1 MGEVT
6 DHRRTLKKAL
16 AAGAL
21 LGISVFGL
29 IRASST
35 LISAQGQGAP
45 NTATPQVD
53 WPVYGGAPEDMR
65 YSTLMQIN
73 RSNVKKLQM
82 AWSFDTG
89 EAGGLQ
95 TSPII
100 VDGVLYAYSPTQK
113 VIALNAKTGAL
124 LWKFDSG
131 IVGRQPDRGLATWT
145 DGQHRRILAGIMN
158 YVYALD
164 AQTGKPIP
172 TFGKDG
178 RIDLRENLGRDPK
191 TVMIALTTP
200 GVIYKDLLIV
210 GGREPEALPC
220 APGDIR
226 AYEVQTG
233 QMRWS
238 FHTIPHPG
246 EFGYETRPP
255 EAWKY
260 SGAANNW
267 GGMAVDTQRGIVY
280 VPTGS
285 SSSDFYGADR
295 VGDDL
300 FANCLIALDAAT
312 GNRIWHFQGVKHDL
326 WDRDFPAPPV
336 LVTVDRDGKPVDA
349 VAETSKQGFVF
360 LFNRATGEPLFPI
373 EYHHYPASNVPGEAA
388 ADTQPLPTLPAPFA
402 RQLFTEDMVTN
413 RTPEA
418 HQWALEHFPKLRS
431 EGQFVP
437 FSVGKDTVVFP
448 GFDGGAEWGGPAVD
462 PETKILY
469 VNANDVVTYG
479 AVEENTNTDTTGR
492 HVYLNQC
499 ALCHHDD
506 LAGSPPDF
514 PSLQGVGTRMSQKE
528 ITTLIRE
535 GRGRMPAFTNLSDSY
550 MIALV
555 HFLVGIEDKKELV
568 STGDAPPAKYRFS
581 GYGKFLDPDG
591 YPAVEPPWGTL
602 NAINLDTGEYAWK
615 IPFGEYPA
623 LAAQGLKNTGTENY
637 GGPVVTAGGLLFIGA
652 TNFDKKFHAYDK
664 ATGEL
669 LWETTLPFAGNATPA
684 TYEIDGRQYV
694 VIAAGGGKDLKSPS
708 GGTYVAFALPE

>member
-1 MGEVT
+1 V
-6 DHRRTLKKAL
+6 KKLL
-16 AAGAL
+16 AAGLL
-21 LGISVFGL
+21 LGFSLLGL
-29 IRASST
+29 IHSASTSSST
-35 LISAQGQGAP
+35 PAAQNSAQEQR
-45 NTATPQVD
+45 D
-53 WPVYGGAPEDMR
+53 WPVNGGAPEDMR
-65 YSTLMQIN
+65 YSSLAQIN
-73 RSNVKKLQM
+73 RANVKNLQR

-89 EAGGLQ
+89 ETGGLQ

-100 VDGVLYAYSPTQK
+100 VEGVLYAYSPTQK
-113 VIALNAKTGAL
+113 VIALNAQTGKL

-145 DGQHRRILAGIMN
+145 DGKQRRILAGIMN
-158 YVYALD
+158 FVYALD
-164 AQTGKPIP
+164 AQTGKPIA
-172 TFGKDG
+172 TFGDGG

-191 TVMIALTTP
+191 SVMIALTSP
-200 GVIYKDLLIV
+200 GVVYKDLLIV

-220 APGDIR
+220 APGDVR
-226 AYEVQTG
+226 AYDVQTG
-233 QMRWS
+233 KLRWS

-246 EFGYETRPP
+246 EFGYETWPP

-267 GGMAVDTQRGIVY
+267 GGMAVDPTRGIVY

-300 FANCLIALDAAT
+300 FANCLLALDAET
-312 GNRIWHFQGVKHDL
+312 GKRLWHFQGVKHDL
-326 WDRDFPAPPV
+326 WDRDFPSPPV

-349 VAETSKQGFVF
+349 VAETSKQGYVF
-360 LFNRATGEPLFPI
+360 LFNRVTGEPLFPI
-373 EYHHYPASNVPGEAA
+373 EYRPYPASNVPGELAA
-388 ADTQPLPTLPAPFA
+388 TTQPLPTKPAPFA

-418 HQWALEHFPKLRS
+418 HRWALEQFRKFRS

-437 FSVGKDTVVFP
+437 FSAGKDTVVFP

-469 VNANDVVTYG
+469 VNSNDIVDYG
-479 AVEENTNTDTTGR
+479 AVEENTPNDPTGR
-492 HVYLNQC
+492 HVYLSQC
-499 ALCHHDD
+499 AICHHDD

-514 PSLQGVGTRMSQKE
+514 PSLKGIGSRMSQNE
-528 ITTLIRE
+528 IGAIIRQ
-535 GRGRMPAFTNLSDSY
+535 GRGRMPAFTSFPDSY
-550 MIALV
+550 VTALE
-555 HFLVGIEDKKELV
+555 HFLVGIEDKKEMV
-568 STGDAPPAKYRFS
+568 SMGDAPPAKYRFS
-581 GYGKFLDPDG
+581 GYGKFYDPDG
-591 YPAVEPPWGTL
+591 YPAVVPPWGTL
-602 NAINLDTGEYAWK
+602 NAINLNTGEYVWK
-615 IPFGEYPA
+615 IPFGEYPT
-623 LAAQGLKNTGTENY
+623 LAAQGMKNTGTENY
-637 GGPVVTAGGLLFIGA
+637 GGPVATAGGLVFIGA

-684 TYEIDGRQYV
+684 TYEIDGRQYI

-708 GGTYVAFALPE
+708 GGMYVAFALPE

>member
-1 MGEVT
+1 
-6 DHRRTLKKAL
+6 
-16 AAGAL
+16 
-21 LGISVFGL
+21 
-29 IRASST
+29 
-35 LISAQGQGAP
+35 
-45 NTATPQVD
+45 
-53 WPVYGGAPEDMR
+53 
-65 YSTLMQIN
+65 
-73 RSNVKKLQM
+73 
-82 AWSFDTG
+82 
-89 EAGGLQ
+89 
-95 TSPII
+95 
-100 VDGVLYAYSPTQK
+100 

-131 IVGRQPDRGLATWT
+131 IIGHQPDRGLATWT

-178 RIDLRENLGRDPK
+178 RIDLRENLGRDPES
-191 TVMIALTTP
+191 VVIALTTP

-226 AYEVQTG
+226 AYDVQTG
-233 QMRWS
+233 QIRWS

-312 GNRIWHFQGVKHDL
+312 GKRIWHFQGVKHDL

-373 EYHHYPASNVPGEAA
+373 EYHHYPASNVPGEVA
-388 ADTQPLPTLPAPFA
+388 ADTQALPTLPAPFA
-402 RQLFTEDMVTN
+402 RQLFTEEMVTN

-418 HQWALEHFPKLRS
+418 HKWALEHFKKLRS

-462 PETKILY
+462 PETRILY
-469 VNANDVVTYG
+469 INSNDVVTYG
-479 AVEENTNTDTTGR
+479 AVEENTNTDPTGR

-528 ITTLIRE
+528 ITTIIRE

-550 MIALV
+550 MTALV

-637 GGPVVTAGGLLFIGA
+637 GGPVVTAGG
-652 TNFDKKFHAYDK
+652 DHAS
-664 ATGEL
+664 L
-669 LWETTLPFAGNATPA
+669 RWECHA
-684 TYEIDGRQYV
+684 RHV
-694 VIAAGGGKDLKSPS
+694 
-708 GGTYVAFALPE
+708 